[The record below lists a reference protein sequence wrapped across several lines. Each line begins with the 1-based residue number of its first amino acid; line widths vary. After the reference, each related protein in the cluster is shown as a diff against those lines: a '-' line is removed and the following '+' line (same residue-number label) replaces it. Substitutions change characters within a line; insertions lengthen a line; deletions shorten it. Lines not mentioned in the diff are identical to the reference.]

1 MMPLVCVHA
10 FDARLRRHAASLDA
24 AGMIDTQTGLFTAA
38 AFKHGLPQV
47 IADCRRRNAP
57 LSVARFDLLIA
68 LSPRARAR
76 AARAR
81 ADRRHRLRQ
90 HPAQRHAE

>member
-1 MMPLVCVHA
+1 MMPLVRVHA